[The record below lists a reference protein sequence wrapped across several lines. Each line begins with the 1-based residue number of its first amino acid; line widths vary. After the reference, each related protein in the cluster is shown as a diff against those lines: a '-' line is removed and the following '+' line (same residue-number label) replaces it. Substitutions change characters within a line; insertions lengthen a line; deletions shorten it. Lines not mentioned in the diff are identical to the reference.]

1 MILTIKVFFM
11 DKEEDMSDDKIIK
24 FPSPGTEMVRIKT
37 KKCSFHKNSIM
48 IPRSFFYQLKKYA
61 NDLYISGDNAKLV
74 LTPGAG
80 DSLALIR
87 REESSIY
94 LVIPPDLQ
102 DELALFDGD
111 ILEVSLVRYRYQP
124 PEIHLRLAIED
135 KD

>member
-1 MILTIKVFFM
+1 
-11 DKEEDMSDDKIIK
+11 
-24 FPSPGTEMVRIKT
+24 
-37 KKCSFHKNSIM
+37 M
-48 IPRSFFYQLKKYA
+48 IPRSFFYQLKKHA

-74 LTPGAG
+74 LSPGAG

-124 PEIHLRLAIED
+124 PEIHLGLAKVQIG
-135 KD
+135 